1 MNNSICPIC
10 GQAGLPDYKTRHT
23 TCPQCNSDLK
33 AYLLLNSIQKKT
45 RSKSNIVLL
54 SILGMCIIISV
65 FYIFYNIHTQNKVL
79 ENYGLKFKT
88 LEDSLCNYRNGKST
102 IKNLNNELIYKYK
115 IRKGDCPWKIAVI
128 FYGNGQKYKLIE
140 QENNLQKPYKLKI
153 GQQIKIKLNQ
163 E

>member
-1 MNNSICPIC
+1 MKNSICPIC
-10 GQAGLPDYKTRHT
+10 GQAGLADYKTQLT

-33 AYLLLNSIQKKT
+33 AYLLLNSIQKKP

-54 SILGMCIIISV
+54 SILGICIIIPV
-65 FYIFYNIHTQNKVL
+65 FYIFYNINTQNKVM

-88 LEDSLCNYRNGKST
+88 LEDSLSNYRTGKST
-102 IKNLNNELIYKYK
+102 FENLNNELIFKYK
-115 IRKGDCPWKIAVI
+115 IRKGDCLWKIAVV